1 MEAASARLRSP
12 RNSDAMRDWSPP
24 ISADLG
30 YVELK
35 RRLKQEGVFDRQYAF
50 YAMQAVVAV
59 GLFVLSLGLLFVL
72 EPFWLKLLDAVLLTI
87 AFVQVGYLLHDAGHR
102 QIFAK
107 PRHNDMVMLVAG
119 FLLGASRSWWFDMHN
134 AHHAHPNDL
143 DLDPNT
149 ALPVL
154 AFSEEQALG
163 KPGVLRF
170 VVGFQAFYFLPLLS
184 LEGLGTRLASVVH
197 IAGGRARYPVVET
210 VGMTVHVVLLV
221 AIALLAMPWWQA
233 AIFLLANQL
242 IAGFYLGAIFAPNH
256 KGTLVPTADDGLG
269 FLEHQVLSSRNIHPS
284 PAIDFLYGGLNYQI
298 EHHLYPSIPRN
309 NLPRTRRIVR
319 QFCEERGL
327 AYQETGMIASYVE
340 VLSYFHRVSRPLRS
354 RSARE
359 AFMARRERAVEVPA
373 DA

>member
-35 RRLKQEGVFDRQYAF
+35 RRLKQEGVFDRQYVF

-59 GLFVLSLGLLFVL
+59 GLFVLSLGLLFIL

-170 VVGFQAFYFLPLLS
+170 VVRFQAFYFLPL
-184 LEGLGTRLASVVH
+184 
-197 IAGGRARYPVVET
+197 
-210 VGMTVHVVLLV
+210 
-221 AIALLAMPWWQA
+221 
-233 AIFLLANQL
+233 
-242 IAGFYLGAIFAPNH
+242 
-256 KGTLVPTADDGLG
+256 
-269 FLEHQVLSSRNIHPS
+269 
-284 PAIDFLYGGLNYQI
+284 
-298 EHHLYPSIPRN
+298 
-309 NLPRTRRIVR
+309 
-319 QFCEERGL
+319 
-327 AYQETGMIASYVE
+327 
-340 VLSYFHRVSRPLRS
+340 
-354 RSARE
+354 
-359 AFMARRERAVEVPA
+359 
-373 DA
+373 

>member
-1 MEAASARLRSP
+1 MQDGSGL
-12 RNSDAMRDWSPP
+12 
-24 ISADLG
+24 ISAEFG

-35 RRLKQEGVFDRQYAF
+35 RRLKEEGVFERQYVF
-50 YAMQAVVAV
+50 YAAQAMIAI
-59 GLFVLSLGLLFVL
+59 GLLVLSLGLLFVL
-72 EPFWLKLLDAVLLTI
+72 EPFWLKLLDTVLLAI

-107 PRHNDMVMLVAG
+107 PRHNDLVMLVTC

-134 AHHAHPNDL
+134 QHHAHPNDL

-170 VVGFQAFYFLPLLS
+170 VVRFQAYYFLPLLS
-184 LEGLGTRLASVVH
+184 LESLGTRLASIVH
-197 IAGGRARYPVVET
+197 IAGGRARYPVAET
-210 VGMTVHVVLLV
+210 VGMAVHVVLLV
-221 AIALLAMPWWQA
+221 AIALLAMSWWQA

-242 IAGFYLGAIFAPNH
+242 ITGFYLGALFAPNH

-269 FLEHQVLSSRNIHPS
+269 FLEHQVLSSRNIYPS
-284 PAIDFLYGGLNYQI
+284 RAIDFLYGGLNYQI
-298 EHHLYPSIPRN
+298 EHHLCPTIPRN
-309 NLPRTRRIVR
+309 NLPRTRQIVR

-327 AYQETGMIASYVE
+327 TYQETGMIASYVE
-340 VLSYFHRVSRPLRS
+340 VLSYFHRVSKPLRS

-359 AFMARRERAVEVPA
+359 AHIARRERAVELPA
-373 DA
+373 DS